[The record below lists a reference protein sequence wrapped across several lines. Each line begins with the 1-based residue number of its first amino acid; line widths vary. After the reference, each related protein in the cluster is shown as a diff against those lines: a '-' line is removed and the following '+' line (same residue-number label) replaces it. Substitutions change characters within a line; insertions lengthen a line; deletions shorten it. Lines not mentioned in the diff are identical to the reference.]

1 MVLNQSTVESKNQ
14 SGGITADT
22 VNIININNPI
32 PASVLSEVQE
42 TLIESTAERPYS
54 VLLCPPSEMTEE
66 QKNIVRQIRDSL
78 ESSNFE
84 VFNSQNPDDGGNY
97 PHIAEAKFIASKRY
111 NSVIIFAADEKTLSK
126 LSTYT
131 YIKEDRSLSEL
142 DMPVVKINKT
152 NDKYFENGCLRYVED
167 TGKVFCYEELCSNG
181 VDKVIKYLNRRRS
194 LNYRQDRGRRSSK

>member
-1 MVLNQSTVESKNQ
+1 MVLDRSTVRSESQ
-14 SGGITADT
+14 SGGMTAETINLHINGPIT
-22 VNIININNPI
+22 
-32 PASVLSEVQE
+32 ASVLSEVQE
-42 TLIESTAERPYS
+42 ALIESTTERPYG

-66 QKNIVRQIRDSL
+66 QEDVVRQIQDFL

-84 VFNSQNPDDGGNY
+84 VFTSQNSNDPGNY
-97 PHIAEAKFIASKRY
+97 PHIAEAKFIASKRC

-131 YIKEDRSLSEL
+131 YIKEEQSLSEL
-142 DMPVVKINKT
+142 DIPVVKTNKT
-152 NDKYFENGCLRYVED
+152 NDEYFESGCLLYVED

-181 VDKVIKYLNRRRS
+181 VDKVIEYLNRRRS